1 MNETTNETSN
11 ATANNSIT
19 IGDILNFS
27 LEAAK
32 KNFLKFFGLILF
44 AFAVFVVLG
53 GIFFGLGGDNQ
64 VMSSLGSLVMM
75 VASISISMG
84 FIQNTI
90 NLCAGK
96 GVNFKDFLPQPMV
109 FLNFLI
115 GMIIVGIAVTIGFIL
130 LIIPGIIL
138 GTMLNLVP
146 YLILDEKMNA
156 IEAIQES
163 IKRTKGYKMDIFVGL
178 FIVGIII
185 NLLSL
190 PIITLIF
197 TIPMACFA
205 YIYPYL
211 RLTGK
216 LDQAKTELIANG

>member
-1 MNETTNETSN
+1 MNEATNTTSN
-11 ATANNSIT
+11 DSIT

-44 AFAVFVVLG
+44 AMAVYIVLAG
-53 GIFFGLGGDNQ
+53 VIFGLGGDNA
-64 VMSSLGSLVMM
+64 VIVNLGTIILMI
-75 VASISISMG
+75 AGISISMG

-90 NLCAGK
+90 NLCSGK

-130 LIIPGIIL
+130 LVIPGIIV
-138 GTMLNLVP
+138 GTMLSLVP
-146 YLILDEKMNA
+146 YLILDQKMGA

-185 NLLSL
+185 QLLSI

-197 TIPMACFA
+197 TIPMSMFA

-216 LDQAKTELIANG
+216 LEQAKTELIEKG